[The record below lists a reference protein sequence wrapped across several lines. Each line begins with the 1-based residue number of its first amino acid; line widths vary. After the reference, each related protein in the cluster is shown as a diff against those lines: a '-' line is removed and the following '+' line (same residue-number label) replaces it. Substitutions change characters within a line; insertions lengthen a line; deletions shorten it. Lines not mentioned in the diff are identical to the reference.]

1 MLYLD
6 LQHRIF
12 KEEALSG
19 GIGIGLLLLSLP
31 LLCFIEP
38 GAINRLG
45 SIFMVSS
52 YAGSVIAWSL
62 VGLIQKLRRATYLI
76 PLLLIASTL
85 LWLKVQEGESSP
97 PFVETAIVTLS
108 LAWLL
113 FKMGSWLQRHC
124 LKHKKPNEAEAVSSQ
139 QIGGG
144 FDAPIA
150 SPAEDELNLASIS
163 RDIADRIERWIKS
176 GTGAN
181 PIGIVGRWGTGK
193 TSLWNMAR
201 EHLKQ
206 KALTSPIE
214 IIEFDPMLSK
224 SRGTIQDDFFGILFR
239 RLGRYDIRFLT
250 TFLSY
255 LKALDITASLGGL
268 SAVIPSILDR
278 NREYKRINQAI
289 KKLGRPIVI
298 FIDNLDRLPKEEIM
312 EVLKLVG
319 GNARFDSILYV
330 LAYDKER
337 LDKTL
342 GDPTDTDFMDKYVP
356 LEFYIPYREI
366 DLRHQIL
373 RSQVYKLFSNQPD
386 LYEKLDAALRENA
399 NIVHQYLPT
408 IRDLKRYASSLYSYS
423 SSGLMQEL
431 DLRDFILLQLLK
443 YNDLQE
449 YNALKEK
456 RKLLFFQGTY
466 IYDRKDSDFSLLL
479 GRLFPNKN
487 EATTYHRARGI
498 ASKDYFSLYFEE
510 NVQSKLIIISIFENL
525 LKKPLKEIENY
536 LGGFK
541 RGAIRDY
548 LYILDIKN
556 ILLSKQERYTGKE
569 ELKGG
574 IYVASYLYAQK
585 RFEEEIGLN
594 LISFF
599 QKDKAEKLTA
609 AWFKGNTKGYKS
621 FILNIAE
628 RASRTSDHTILASIL
643 EAITNITSDPEALPV
658 KSEELIV
665 SREDLLDVL
674 TNELKTDLD
683 QSERFESKHLKMLEA
698 CTLRKEYTN
707 KRKILGETAC
717 RAVREKLINTDPS
730 AYFEN
735 FVRQSKDAIGG
746 GITCEPFHK
755 QIFKSNKELEE
766 LINSYQ
772 GANQLRVKNF
782 WRLYKANN
790 YADLGFGPADKSSR
804 IIEGD
809 FIKEVGQLDHIEEIA
824 AKFDRL
830 RERGELNKEQR
841 EKLSKELKNIQ
852 LNISLREKLL
862 EELQAP

>member
-124 LKHKKPNEAEAVSSQ
+124 LKHKKPNEAEDVSSQ

-144 FDAPIA
+144 FDAPIT

-408 IRDLKRYASSLYSYS
+408 IRDLKRYASRLLLYPQLISEVY
-423 SSGLMQEL
+423 LE
-431 DLRDFILLQLLK
+431 DFVLLQLLK
-443 YNDLQE
+443 YKDLDE
-449 YNALKEK
+449 YSEIKNMK
-456 RKLLFFQGTY
+456 RLTLVGGRYT
-466 IYDRKDSDFSLLL
+466 YDRSSLEYKHSLLL
-479 GRLFPNKN
+479 EKLFPN
-487 EATTYHRARGI
+487 EEQEYHKQRGI

-510 NVQSKLIIISIFENL
+510 DTLDKYIGIQDFKSIIVSQLDVIKSFL
-525 LKKPLKEIENY
+525 LKLERHHNAN
-536 LGGFK
+536 
-541 RGAIRDY
+541 R
-548 LYILDIKN
+548 YILDIKN
-556 ILLSKQERYTGKE
+556 ILEQERESYFSKE
-569 ELKGG
+569 ELRGS
-574 IYVASYLYAQK
+574 IYILSYLYSHGYFQEETEK
-585 RFEEEIGLN
+585 DLIPFFERN
-594 LISFF
+594 M
-599 QKDKAEKLTA
+599 AEKLA
-609 AWFKGNTKGYKS
+609 KQWFDGDLESYKS
-621 FILNIAE
+621 FILNLIE
-628 RASRTSDHTILASIL
+628 EASSPPNDIVLAKILRKIIYNRQDSKL
-643 EAITNITSDPEALPV
+643 TE
-658 KSEELIV
+658 EELGFN
-665 SREDLLDVL
+665 RKDLLDFL
-674 TNELKTDLD
+674 TKRLKTDLN
-683 QSERFESKHLKMLEA
+683 QSEKFESRHLRMLGDCIQGTNLFKDEDILGREA
-698 CTLRKEYTN
+698 CEAIK
-707 KRKILGETAC
+707 
-717 RAVREKLINTDPS
+717 EKLSNTEPS
-730 AYFEN
+730 IYFKY
-735 FVRQSKDAIGG
+735 FIRPYYGDR
-746 GITCEPFHK
+746 ITCDPFYK
-755 QIFKSNKELEE
+755 QIFRTVEE
-766 LINSYQ
+766 QQEFIYNYLGPQHVQI
-772 GANQLRVKNF
+772 KNF

-790 YADLGFGPADKSSR
+790 YRAIQSKESYKAIIHEDFAANPVSCTISDCINNNHVVILPTSR
-804 IIEGD
+804 
-809 FIKEVGQLDHIEEIA
+809 
-824 AKFDRL
+824 RL
-830 RERGELNKEQR
+830 RRSLGRL
-841 EKLSKELKNIQ
+841 LKNKKGIY
-852 LNISLREKLL
+852 NR
-862 EELQAP
+862 